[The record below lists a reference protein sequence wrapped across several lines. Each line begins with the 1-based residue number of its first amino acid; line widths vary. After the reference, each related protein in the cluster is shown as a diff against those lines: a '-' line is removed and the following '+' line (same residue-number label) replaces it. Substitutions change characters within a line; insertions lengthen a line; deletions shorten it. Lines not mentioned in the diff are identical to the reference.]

1 MIRGDDDILHL
12 TGPVFDGI
20 YAYCRHAM
28 LLGRRTS
35 MTGSTDAQSTITPD
49 SGTARCGD

>member
-20 YAYCRHAM
+20 CEYCRHAM
-28 LLGRRTS
+28 LRGREPS
-35 MTGSTDAQSTITPD
+35 
-49 SGTARCGD
+49 